1 MKTLRVCLSSDLPG
15 LLDRSPDYLYFLYD
29 KLFLYSGQ
37 NMIDVNFA
45 IVSSIPAIDDQVP
58 GMIYILDTDGSVH
71 RKVDYVDTVVAEI
84 EEDSQIELLKKAGT
98 MYYVNSDHRYMDS
111 QRRTLTLPY
120 NDGNYELAVA
130 AKNDAKFNNNTIL
143 KFNEKS
149 QRFEMYGEQ
158 DEEFIDFSKP
168 FRGKTT
174 NTAEVIVDGPKIM
187 AMVRISNAVG
197 NILKAASDGLLV
209 KSFGFVDRETFDEWT
224 KYVDDF
230 KRHAQDILDKID
242 AELSGVKELITPEY
256 IHQEIMAELIQ
267 KYPDIET
274 ALENYQQ
281 VADSLG
287 EIENAVMTY
296 ASNTIIN
303 ASNSIDN
310 KLETYSDWDNLDDS
324 HDTFTHECNYYEKAK
339 EYYYPEMRK
348 SEYIA
353 IIGTAISMY
362 LAEEEINQTLVNIA
376 MAKYLADEES

>member
-15 LLDRSPDYLYFLYD
+15 LLDRNPDYLYFLYD

-37 NMIDVNFA
+37 NMIDVNFV
-45 IVSSIPAIDDQVP
+45 ITERIPDIDDQVP
-58 GMIYILDTDGSVH
+58 GMIYILNTDGSVH

-84 EEDSQIELLKKAGT
+84 EEDSQIELLRKAGT

-130 AKNDAKFNNNTIL
+130 AKNNAKFNNNTIL

-158 DEEFIDFSKP
+158 DEEFIDFAKP

-174 NTAEVIVDGPKIM
+174 NTAQVTVDGPKIM

-256 IHQEIMAELIQ
+256 IHQEIMTELVQ

-287 EIENAVMTY
+287 DIENSVMSY

-303 ASNSIDN
+303 ASNNIDR
-310 KLETYSDWDNLDDS
+310 KLEEYSNWDNLDNS
-324 HDTFTHECNYYEKAK
+324 HDTYIQECNYYEKAE
-339 EYYYPEMRK
+339 EYYYPEIRK
-348 SEYIA
+348 SEYLA

-362 LAEEEINQTLVNIA
+362 LTEEE
-376 MAKYLADEES
+376 S